1 MGAIVCVCVQG
12 ELHGTVHRPWH
23 RAPGSSAQQGPLH
36 GTIIATGVVP
46 GTVPAS
52 KGCWSEATGVKPC
65 CRPVT
70 FSKVHSEGAPF
81 QYIVVQKKGAK
92 QDVGLIQLNR
102 PQALNALCDGLMRE
116 MRQALDAFEGD
127 PQVGA
132 IVITGSEKA
141 FAAGADIKE
150 MQNKTF
156 QQCYGGGFLADWDRV
171 STVRKPVI
179 AAVNGYAL
187 GGGCELAMMCDII
200 YAGEKAQFGQPEIL
214 LGTIPGAGGTQRLTR
229 AVGKSL
235 AMEMV
240 LTGDRIS
247 AQEAKEA
254 GLVSKIFPVE
264 KLLEAAISCGE
275 KIAGNSKLVT
285 AIAKESVNAA
295 FETTLAEGNRTE
307 KRLFYATFAT
317 DDRREGMTAF
327 VEKRKAKF
335 TDS

>member
-1 MGAIVCVCVQG
+1 MYGAVALRASVRAPCVAAARACA
-12 ELHGTVHRPWH
+12 RH
-23 RAPGSSAQQGPLH
+23 RAA
-36 GTIIATGVVP
+36 
-46 GTVPAS
+46 
-52 KGCWSEATGVKPC
+52 
-65 CRPVT
+65 
-70 FSKVHSEGAPF
+70 F
-81 QYIVVQKKGAK
+81 QYLAVQKTGAR
-92 QDVGLIQLNR
+92 QSVGLIQLNR
-102 PQALNALCDGLMRE
+102 PQALNALCEGLMEELGR
-116 MRQALDAFEGD
+116 ALQTLQND

-156 QQCYGGGFLADWDRV
+156 QECYSSSFLVGWDKV
-171 STVRKPVI
+171 SVIRKPII

-264 KLLEAAISCGE
+264 KLVDAAVACAE
-275 KIAGNSKLVT
+275 KIASNSKLV
-285 AIAKESVNAA
+285 AAMAKES
-295 FETTLAEGNRTE
+295 TTLAEGMRTE

-317 DDRREGMTAF
+317 ADRKEGMSAF
-327 VEKRKAKF
+327 VEKRKANF